1 MTSAPVTPV
10 ADPLDDMVANPHQ
23 PAPET
28 RTFFGQVVTLD
39 QSNWKLVKG
48 QGRVPFDQ
56 TYDEPRDK
64 VRAIAIVIECEK
76 RDGNKYMIDT
86 GRQPLLEIDK
96 AWHGVTLPSLQKLG
110 VPLSQLRTKFVQ
122 VERVET
128 GEKYTDKNGESKPR
142 TALKFVAAYD
152 DWHAMHAARE
162 LLFGRNRPTSGP
174 PETAAAPAAVSA
186 PTIDRAALKKVL
198 PGLWQA
204 SGQNKTTFATMFNA
218 NPAFTQ
224 AFSLE
229 EATLFVVNGTPI
241 DDDDLPF

>member
-1 MTSAPVTPV
+1 MTSAPVA

-56 TYDEPRDK
+56 TYDDPKDK
-64 VRAIAIVIECEK
+64 IRAITIVIECEK

-86 GRQPLLEIDK
+86 GRLPLLEIDK
-96 AWHGVTLPSLQKLG
+96 AWHAHTLKSLQKLG

-122 VERVET
+122 VKRVET
-128 GEKYTDKNGESKPR
+128 GETYLDKDQKRQPR
-142 TALKFVAAYD
+142 TALEFVATYD

-162 LLFGRNRPTSGP
+162 QLFGRNRPTNGP
-174 PETAAAPAAVSA
+174 PEPAAAPATVTA
-186 PTIDRAALKKVL
+186 PSIDKEALAKVL

-204 SGQNKTTFATMFNA
+204 SGKNRDVFATMFNA
-218 NPAFTQ
+218 NPTFTAAFTLDE
-224 AFSLE
+224 ALE
-229 EATLFVVNGTPI
+229 AATL
-241 DDDDLPF
+241 PF